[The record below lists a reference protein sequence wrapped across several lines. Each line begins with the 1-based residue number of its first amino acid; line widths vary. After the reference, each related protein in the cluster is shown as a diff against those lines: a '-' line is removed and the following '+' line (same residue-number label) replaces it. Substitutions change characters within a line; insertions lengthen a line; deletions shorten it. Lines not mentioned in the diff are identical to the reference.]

1 VTVAVLVWT
10 HGRRTIKLELTVRHR
25 WNGGNTMGVV
35 KPPPGIV
42 AFTNYTA
49 CAISDGG
56 AWYFACLDKARGC
69 VVWRD
74 GDQQPLL
81 EHPGTQDYGA
91 PSLVWDNT
99 GRLIMCSCNERGD
112 ELLVLPVP
120 GVSKSG

>member
-1 VTVAVLVWT
+1 MRRLKRRRLLQVLTGTVFFPL
-10 HGRRTIKLELTVRHR
+10 LTNAREAP
-25 WNGGNTMGVV
+25 MGIV

-49 CAISDGG
+49 CAISDTGT
-56 AWYFACLDKARGC
+56 WYFACLDKARGC
-69 VVWRD
+69 VVWKD

-99 GRLIMCSCNERGD
+99 GRLIMCSCNEKGT

-120 GVSKSG
+120 GVNKAG